1 MNWNLLEMKGKLV
14 RSRAK
19 WVDEGEKPTKYFCGL
34 ESKNYTS
41 KIIPKVEKDNEE
53 IVTDQ
58 KEILIEVQ
66 YLYEHLHKNKYEDKG
81 CSLKDIVEGLK
92 GASMRKLTEEE
103 KDNLEGEIGS
113 FEAGKIL
120 KKMKNNKSPESD
132 GLTSE
137 FLKFFSKDLN
147 FFVIGSLNYGYSL
160 GSLSVTQKQGIITCS
175 PKGDKSR
182 HLLKKIG
189 GQSHC

>member
-1 MNWNLLEMKGKLV
+1 M
-14 RSRAK
+14 
-19 WVDEGEKPTKYFCGL
+19 
-34 ESKNYTS
+34 
-41 KIIPKVEKDNEE
+41 
-53 IVTDQ
+53 
-58 KEILIEVQ
+58 
-66 YLYEHLHKNKYEDKG
+66 HKNKYEDIG

-92 GASMRKLTEEE
+92 GTSIRKLTEEE

-113 FEAGKIL
+113 FEAGEIL

-137 FLKFFSKDLN
+137 FLKIFWKDLK

-160 GSLSVTQKQGIITCS
+160 GSLSVAQKQGIITCS

-182 HLLKKIG
+182 HLLRKISC
-189 GQSHC
+189 QSHC